1 MLYDSDIN
9 GLLSDWEAR
18 LSYQTPDYKAAL
30 GECIY
35 DLKSL
40 MEKRFNEEALA
51 NEAFEQQ
58 LDENYLEV
66 LEAHDKLCYA

>member
-1 MLYDSDIN
+1 MLYDSDVN
-9 GLLSDWEAR
+9 GLLNQWEAR
-18 LSYQTPDYKAAL
+18 LNYQTPDYKAAL

-35 DLKSL
+35 DLKCL
-40 MEKRFNEEALA
+40 MNRKFNEEALA

-66 LEAHDKLCYA
+66 LKAHDKLCYA